1 MIVNVNSDQFEEE
14 VIQADELVIADFYSE
29 SCIPCKMLTPILYE
43 LDAQYEGKIK
53 IVKIKVGTEFELAQR
68 YEIHSTPTV
77 LFFRKGREL
86 ESFTGYKD
94 KDSIEEIINS
104 YL

>member
-53 IVKIKVGTEFELAQR
+53 IVRIKAGTEFELAQR

-77 LFFRKGREL
+77 LFFRQGREL
-86 ESFTGYKD
+86 ESFTGYRD
-94 KDSIEEIINS
+94 KDSMQEIINS

>member
-29 SCIPCKMLTPILYE
+29 SCIPCKMLSPVLYE
-43 LDAQYEGKIK
+43 LDTHYEGKIK

-94 KDSIEEIINS
+94 KDSMEEIINS

>member
-1 MIVNVNSDQFEEE
+1 MIVTINSDQFEE
-14 VIQADELVIADFYSE
+14 VMQAEELVIAEFYSE
-29 SCIPCKMLTPILYE
+29 SCIPCKMLAPVLYE

>member
-1 MIVNVNSDQFEEE
+1 MIVTINSDQFEEE
-14 VIQADELVIADFYSE
+14 VMQADELVIEFYSE
-29 SCIPCKMLTPILYE
+29 SCIPCKMLAPVLYE

-53 IVKIKVGTEFELAQR
+53 IVRIKAGTEFELAQR

-77 LFFRKGREL
+77 LFFRQGREL
-86 ESFTGYKD
+86 ESFTGYRD
-94 KDSIEEIINS
+94 KDSMQEIINS

>member
-14 VIQADELVIADFYSE
+14 AIQANELVIADFYSE

-53 IVKIKVGTEFELAQR
+53 IVRIKAGTEFELAQR

-77 LFFRKGREL
+77 LFFRQGREL
-86 ESFTGYKD
+86 ESFTGYRD
-94 KDSIEEIINS
+94 KDSMQEIINS